1 MSKPKSWVKLNRN
14 ILEWGWYTEAN
25 TMRVFIHLLLKANVE
40 DKIYQG
46 IPVKRGEILTGYPA
60 LAKDLNLS
68 VRNVRTAIEHLK
80 STGEV
85 TVITYPKGSLI
96 VIENYEKYQDVPVF
110 QTNKPKSKKWPT
122 GKVTGNRQSSDS
134 QPTGS
139 RQASDSLADRQPTT
153 TKEYKNI
160 RNKEH
165 KENIG
170 AAPVSPSAK
179 GTEIAKDYKPKDWEL
194 GIPMMLWGKFDS
206 PADWEAWR
214 DK

>member
-1 MSKPKSWVKLNRN
+1 MAKPKSWIKLNRN

-46 IPVKRGEILTGYPA
+46 IPVRRGEILTGYPA
-60 LAKDLNLS
+60 LSKDLNLS

-110 QTNKPKSKKWPT
+110 PTNKPKSKKGVT
-122 GKVTGNRQSSDS
+122 GKVTGN
-134 QPTGS
+134 

-160 RNKEH
+160 RNKEY
-165 KENIG
+165 KKNIG
-170 AAPVSPSAK
+170 ASPSSPSAVSS
-179 GTEIAKDYKPKDWEL
+179 GYVPKEWERDEV
-194 GIPMMLWGKFDS
+194 PEMLWGKFETV
-206 PADWEAWR
+206 AEWEAWR